1 MKKISN
7 QKLLLLSIVTFFWFS
22 QYVYIPFQNP
32 YLSACN
38 VSTNMIGIIIGAY
51 GISQCLLRLPV
62 GVFADSINKHKIFIL
77 SGIFFAGLASLIRV
91 FSPGGNGFLIANIL
105 SGISSSTWISYMV
118 HYTNFFSTEHQQ
130 KATSTIIL
138 VNNLGMLIGFVMSTL
153 FYEKLGMTALCIMS
167 VLSSVIGTILALNIK
182 NHNSKKIPEKISI
195 KKYLSICKD
204 KRLVFFS
211 FMALIQQGIQMSTT
225 MSFTTQIL
233 KNL

>member
-77 SGIFFAGLASLIRV
+77 SGIFFAG
-91 FSPGGNGFLIANIL
+91 
-105 SGISSSTWISYMV
+105 
-118 HYTNFFSTEHQQ
+118 
-130 KATSTIIL
+130 
-138 VNNLGMLIGFVMSTL
+138 
-153 FYEKLGMTALCIMS
+153 
-167 VLSSVIGTILALNIK
+167 
-182 NHNSKKIPEKISI
+182 
-195 KKYLSICKD
+195 
-204 KRLVFFS
+204 
-211 FMALIQQGIQMSTT
+211 
-225 MSFTTQIL
+225 
-233 KNL
+233 

>member
-1 MKKISN
+1 MKKTSN

-22 QYVYIPFQNP
+22 QYVYIPFQSP

-91 FSPGGNGFLIANIL
+91 FFPEGNGFLLANIL

-118 HYTNFFSTEHQQ
+118 HYTNFFSKEHQQ

-182 NHNSKKIPEKISI
+182 II
-195 KKYLSICKD
+195 
-204 KRLVFFS
+204 
-211 FMALIQQGIQMSTT
+211 IQ
-225 MSFTTQIL
+225 
-233 KNL
+233 KNA